1 MTNSIFWPESGIGAL
16 VLVESASQYTGYHL
30 MLKFQG
36 NSALTLSMT
45 YQQGGLIHIV
55 KNIKDK
61 PKASEII

>member
-1 MTNSIFWPESGIGAL
+1 
-16 VLVESASQYTGYHL
+16 

-61 PKASEII
+61 PKASETI